1 MYVFILMFYTVDGR
15 MQCIYVTKFMHCVHA
30 PVAHLALDSYVY
42 FCKCCTL
49 FYVIRYS
56 THIIYV

>member
-30 PVAHLALDSYVY
+30 PVTHLALDSYVY
-42 FCKCCTL
+42 FL
-49 FYVIRYS
+49 
-56 THIIYV
+56 